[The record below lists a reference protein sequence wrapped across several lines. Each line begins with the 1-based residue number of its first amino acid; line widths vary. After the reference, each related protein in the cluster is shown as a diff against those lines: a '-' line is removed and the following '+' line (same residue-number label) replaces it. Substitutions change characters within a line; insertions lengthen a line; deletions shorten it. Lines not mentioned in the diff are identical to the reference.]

1 MDKQIINTRM
11 LEINSAIGENK
22 EKVKKL
28 REEMRVL
35 EDTIILQTGAL
46 QDCQFWL
53 NEEHRRANAEQAN
66 FDPPENGKEVKDVE
80 EKR

>member
-1 MDKQIINTRM
+1 MDKQIINNRM
-11 LEINSAIGENK
+11 MEINSAIGENK
-22 EKVKKL
+22 ERVKKL
-28 REEMRVL
+28 REEMRIL

-53 NEEHRRANAEQAN
+53 NEEHSRINAEKAN
-66 FDPPENGKEVKDVE
+66 FETPENGKEVKDVE